1 MTSRASFGRLKLV
14 LRLELPLPGPRPG
27 VDDRPP
33 CVPALE
39 NDVRREGG
47 PDPPPVA
54 PVLLTGDIERMG
66 ETGEATRPFRSSDG
80 MSAVSYPV
88 SISFPVCVRVGGGV
102 GCAYGA

>member
-1 MTSRASFGRLKLV
+1 M
-14 LRLELPLPGPRPG
+14 LRLELRLPGPPVPPPDDVRPL
-27 VDDRPP
+27 
-33 CVPALE
+33 LE

-47 PDPPPVA
+47 PEPPPVA

-80 MSAVSYPV
+80 MSAVLYPV
-88 SISFPVCVRVGGGV
+88 SFEGRFRFHFRFVCVRVGGGV